1 MNKFSNMSLAT
12 DITTCFSGRC
22 RKKKWT
28 GTYSCAQR
36 KFFHNPLKENLPSVL
51 THEKRYLFSLISTL
65 EYVKI
70 IIKILVSLILF
81 FFK

>member
-1 MNKFSNMSLAT
+1 MNKFSSMSLAT

-22 RKKKWT
+22 RKKN
-28 GTYSCAQR
+28 GQVPIAVHR
-36 KFFHNPLKENLPSVL
+36 ERFFHNPLKENLTSVL

-70 IIKILVSLILF
+70 IIKILVSLIF
-81 FFK
+81 FF